1 MRFLRE
7 KNPTCVIL
15 LKKMIILLYNKGEEI
30 LTQSIKTKIFKCLK
44 MEMEKKN
51 IAIVVLAGVLVASG
65 IGNILLALP
74 GIETSAPRTSTLIV
88 GTGSG
93 PVDLDILNAWDSA
106 SNDVIRQCV
115 EGLFMVD
122 YTDENLSRIP
132 VLAMDQGN
140 WEDNVTWT
148 VTLRQ
153 GVLFHDGTAFNAAA
167 VQWNMQRLNWF
178 FNATGNLTGGPGNAV
193 NETQS
198 STASLY
204 MLDATT
210 PIINSTTING
220 EYNITFHLNE
230 PFAAFLDILAYV
242 TAWFLSP
249 TSTPRYQHLETATG
263 VLVGTGP
270 YKYVR
275 YVADTEVRW
284 TNWHRY
290 WRTGAYF
297 EALVFSIIEDE
308 SARNNAM
315 LAGDVDVLLGE
326 TESLLPTFRADT
338 DITVDDTG
346 AGFSYYYLGMNNNE
360 INETWREAISWAFN
374 YDYMI
379 EELLQGQAERAYSPL
394 CAAWNALAGWN
405 QSEELNT
412 PVYNVTEAR
421 YIVNSM
427 LPSGEQ
433 IALGDDTA
441 WQAATFATWNYS
453 YNTDNQFRVDLY
465 PMLRDNLNEIG
476 ITVEDGPLTWEEYI
490 YTAYGYNEPGG
501 YDSLQLYWVG
511 WGPDYMNP
519 WNMLDPLFN
528 PLSTSNSAQVDHA
541 TLTSLMDDA
550 IKASDPDEQTW
561 IFKQIL
567 GNLTGEVYAHVYG
580 FHPLITEV
588 YSSDLRNYAGNAV
601 NDFWA
606 YPIYREDGLTVPHI

>member
-1 MRFLRE
+1 
-7 KNPTCVIL
+7 
-15 LKKMIILLYNKGEEI
+15 
-30 LTQSIKTKIFKCLK
+30 
-44 MEMEKKN
+44 MEKKN
-51 IAIVVLAGVLVASG
+51 IAIIVLAGVLVASG

-74 GIETSAPRTSTLIV
+74 GIQLTAPETNVLIV

-93 PVDLDILNAWDSA
+93 PVDLEILNAWDSA

-115 EGLFMVD
+115 EGLFMID
-122 YTDENLSRIP
+122 YTDPDLARIP
-132 VLAMDQGN
+132 VLAMDEGTWN
-140 WEDNVTWT
+140 SNVSWT
-148 VTLRQ
+148 VNLRQ
-153 GVLFHDGTAFNAAA
+153 GVLFHDGSRFNATA
-167 VQWNMQRLNWF
+167 VKWNVDRLNWF
-178 FNATGNLTGGPGNAV
+178 LNATGNLTGGAANPT
-193 NETQS
+193 NETES

-210 PIINSTTING
+210 PIIKNCTIES
-220 EYNITFHLNE
+220 EYQVTYYLNA

-249 TSTPRYQHLETATG
+249 SSTPKYAHLETATG
-263 VLVGTGP
+263 VLVSTGP
-270 YKYVR
+270 YKYQH
-275 YVADTEVRW
+275 YIADTEVRW

-297 EALVFSIIEDE
+297 ETLVFSIIEDE

-315 LAGDVDVLLGE
+315 LSGDIDVLLGE
-326 TESLLPTFRADT
+326 TESLLPTFRSDA

-360 INETWREAISWAFN
+360 INVTWREAISLAFN
-374 YDYMI
+374 YTYMI

-394 CAAWNALAGWN
+394 CGAWPQLVGWDQSVELDTPTYDVAAARALLQANHIGTG
-405 QSEELNT
+405 L
-412 PVYNVTEAR
+412 
-421 YIVNSM
+421 
-427 LPSGEQ
+427 SG
-433 IALGDDTA
+433 DTA
-441 WQAATFATWNYS
+441 WRAAELAVWNYS

-476 ITVEDGPLTWEEYI
+476 ITVVDGPLTWEEYI

-511 WGPDYMNP
+511 WGPDYMHP
-519 WNMLDPLFN
+519 WNMLDPLYN
-528 PLSTSNSAQVDHA
+528 PLSTSNSAQVDD
-541 TLTSLMDDA
+541 TLLAFLMDACINEADT
-550 IKASDPDEQTW
+550 DNQTW
-561 IFKQIL
+561 IIKQIL
-567 GNLTGEVYAHVYG
+567 GNLTGRIYPHVFG

-588 YSSDLRNYAGNAV
+588 YSADLRNYPGNAV

>member
-1 MRFLRE
+1 
-7 KNPTCVIL
+7 
-15 LKKMIILLYNKGEEI
+15 
-30 LTQSIKTKIFKCLK
+30 
-44 MEMEKKN
+44 MEKKN
-51 IAIVVLAGVLVASG
+51 IAIIVLAGVLVASG

-74 GIETSAPRTSTLIV
+74 GIQLTAPPTNTLIV

-93 PVDLDILNAWDSA
+93 PVDLEILNAWDSA
-106 SNDVIRQCV
+106 SNDVIRQSV
-115 EGLFMVD
+115 EGLFMID
-122 YTDENLSRIP
+122 YTDPDLARIP
-132 VLAMDQGN
+132 VLAMDEGTWN
-140 WEDNVTWT
+140 GAMDAWT
-148 VTLRQ
+148 VDLRQ
-153 GVLFHDGTAFNAAA
+153 DVLFHDGTRFNATA
-167 VQWNMQRLNWF
+167 VKWNVDRLNWF
-178 FNATGNLTGGPGNAV
+178 LNATGNLTGGAANPT

-210 PIINSTTING
+210 PIIKNCTIES
-220 EYNITFHLNE
+220 EYTVTYYLNA

-249 TSTPRYQHLETATG
+249 SSTPKYAHLETATG
-263 VLVGTGP
+263 VLVSTGP
-270 YKYVR
+270 YKYQ
-275 YVADTEVRW
+275 YYIADTEVRW

-297 EALVFSIIEDE
+297 QTLVFSIIEDE

-315 LAGDVDVLLGE
+315 LSGDIDVLLGE

-360 INETWREAISWAFN
+360 INVTWREAISYAFN
-374 YDYMI
+374 YTYLI

-394 CAAWNALAGWN
+394 CPAWNALAGWD
-405 QSEELNT
+405 QEVKLNT
-412 PVYNVTEAR
+412 PVYNVTHARRILVEANCAPGLT
-421 YIVNSM
+421 YN
-427 LPSGEQ
+427 
-433 IALGDDTA
+433 LGTSEEDTA
-441 WQAATFATWNYS
+441 WEAATLETWNYS
-453 YNTDNQFRVDLY
+453 YNTDNQLRVDIY

-519 WNMLDPLFN
+519 WNMLDPLYN
-528 PLSTSNSAQVDHA
+528 PLSTSNSAQVNHA
-541 TLTSLMDDA
+541 NLTFLMGEA
-550 IKASDPDEQTW
+550 ITEGDPANQTW

-567 GNLTGEVYAHVYG
+567 KTLTEEVYPHVFG

-588 YSSDLRNYAGNAV
+588 YAADLRNYPGNAV